1 MAPLIVGL
9 LAVLILLGGCAS
21 AGEEDPAA
29 PSDAPDPPAFDSE
42 RAFDDLEAQVE
53 LGPRPAGSAASREQ
67 TRWLAARLQEAGVEQ
82 VAVDSPL
89 ANVVG
94 IIPGSEP
101 GYVVLGAHHDTKEGI
116 PAFVGANDGASGVAV
131 VLELARALA
140 ADPPPGPSYAIAL
153 FDGEEAREDREFSED
168 GKRGSTAYVET
179 AADGGAEGIPA
190 INEIRG
196 AVIFDMIGDCDLDV
210 PLEGAS
216 DPGLY
221 ELFAAADGET
231 FSGSTTTIDDDH
243 VPFLEAGVPA
253 VDLID
258 FRYGPGLPPG
268 DYWHTPEDT
277 LDKVCPESLETIGE
291 AALRALPRVP
301 EPG

>member
-1 MAPLIVGL
+1 MLVL
-9 LAVLILLGGCAS
+9 LAALTLLGGCGSDESAGPAAS
-21 AGEEDPAA
+21 A
-29 PSDAPDPPAFDSE
+29 DAPDSPAATAFDSE
-42 RAFDDLEAQVE
+42 RAFDDLEAQVDI
-53 LGPRPAGSAASREQ
+53 GPRPAGSAGNREQ
-67 TRWLAARLQEAGVEQ
+67 TRLLADRLEEAGVEQ
-82 VAVDSPL
+82 VRIDSPL

-94 IIPGSEP
+94 FIPGSEP

-116 PAFVGANDGASGVAV
+116 PDFVGANDGASGVAV
-131 VLELARALA
+131 VLELARVLA

-153 FDGEEAREDREFSED
+153 FDGEEARGDREFSED
-168 GKRGSTAYVET
+168 GKRGSTAYVQT
-179 AADGGAEGIPA
+179 AEDGGAEGIPP

-196 AVIFDMIGDCDLDV
+196 AVVFDMIGDCDLGV
-210 PLEGAS
+210 PLEGTS

-221 ELFAAADGET
+221 ELFADADAET
-231 FSGSTTTIDDDH
+231 FNGSTTPIDDDH

-258 FRYGPGLPPG
+258 FNYGPGATPG
-268 DYWHTPEDT
+268 EYWHTPEDT
-277 LDKVCPESLETIGE
+277 LDKVCPESLGKIGE